1 MSPALRRALL
11 FLLMVAAGVA
21 AVFLLSDPFAPR
33 RGARVEELTGAGQ
46 ADGALRVVGAGQGE
60 AQVVFGELDFDVV
73 QPVEVAPGRIEDRT
87 IARVHILSARSDP
100 GGAFVAQAPA
110 VRLLD
115 AATGAERGQLT
126 AREALFETGAAVAGR
141 VTLDLGS
148 LRAENWSL
156 RGEVRGSFP
165 LRDGRLATLAC
176 EELLV
181 RGPLVRAPGRVTWTR
196 EDLAL
201 SGLDLTW
208 DDVTGRL
215 EYDADAHLSLQPAG
229 ARPGFELDAPGGLTF
244 TIPPDA
250 TDARSEAYG
259 ELRGGVSGAA
269 TDGSRLAARTLVF
282 EGQHGRL
289 VLHDEALLERGA
301 ADGAPGR
308 RLSARRITIEAD
320 DAGQLA
326 LAQADGDVRLVAT
339 PFAVVPGW
347 MVVAPALTLQGQ
359 RAHAAGRVTFQHG
372 ALVAAGDGLT
382 WDGEVGRLEFASAAE
397 LAVAEGGAQPLA
409 GLRLVTPAGMSWLLP
424 PGAADAAAE
433 ASGRMDGPLAGTLPD
448 GTSFDADLLLFD
460 GPQRRLTLQ
469 GGVSFRRA
477 SDAES
482 STLTADRVTLE
493 GDGQGRLAVV
503 SADGGVL
510 LLTGPLHV
518 LPTRVVTDAL
528 ARAGTLTRAPGR
540 VSWSRGDLTVAGDG
554 MTWDEQAGRLELARD
569 AQLALADP
577 QRRLDLEL
585 EAAGGLT
592 WFVPAEALVAADG
605 HGELRGRVTGRSS
618 DGSTLACDLLG
629 LDGPTRTLTL
639 AGAAEARLSDRAGRP
654 PLELAGERLQLVSH
668 AEGAELR
675 SVLPVQFGLGDVHGS
690 GGDLAWDGRS
700 GRLAVTR
707 DLVLTA
713 PDPSSG
719 APLELRAGSLDWH
732 VPPGAADPL
741 REGRG
746 LLLGGVALT
755 GEGRR
760 LSGERLACDGPGGR
774 ATLLGEASVARDGPG
789 GFTLSAREALELGG
803 DPLGEPRTL
812 RARGGAR
819 GELLPADGSLPVRLS
834 ADELLL
840 DRDARRAEL
849 SGHARIERD
858 APGGADSLG
867 AQRVVVRTDELDALS
882 WAQAEGDVELRSGEL
897 LALTERVEWDV
908 AADHLVLDQGGR
920 LLAAG
925 AWMDFARA
933 EAWPRASRFRILHGV
948 VHVQP

>member
-1 MSPALRRALL
+1 VSPALRRALL

-33 RGARVEELTGAGQ
+33 RGARVDELTGAEGR
-46 ADGALRVVGAGQGE
+46 DGALRVVGAGEDE
-60 AQVVFGELDFDVV
+60 AEVVFGELDFDVT
-73 QPVEVAPGRIEDRT
+73 QPVEVAPGRVEDRT
-87 IARVHILSARSDP
+87 VARVHILSARSDP
-100 GGAFVAQAPA
+100 GGAFVAQGPS

-115 AATGAERGQLT
+115 AATGAERGQLR
-126 AREALFETGAAVAGR
+126 AREALFETGAAVAGS

-244 TIPPDA
+244 AIPPDA
-250 TDARSEAYG
+250 TDARSSAYG

-269 TDGSRLAARTLVF
+269 TDGRRLAARTLVF
-282 EGQHGRL
+282 EGRHGRL
-289 VLHDEALLERGA
+289 VLHDEALLARGA
-301 ADGAPGR
+301 ADGAAGQ
-308 RLSARRITIEAD
+308 RLTARRITVEAD

-347 MVVAPALTLQGQ
+347 MVSAPALTLEGQ
-359 RAHAAGRVTFQHG
+359 RAQAAGRVTFQKG
-372 ALVAAGDGLT
+372 ALVAAGDGLA
-382 WDGEVGRLEFASAAE
+382 WDGAVGRLEFASAAE

-424 PGAADAAAE
+424 PGAAEGAFA
-433 ASGRMDGPLAGTLPD
+433 ASGRMDGPLTGTLPD
-448 GTSFDADLLLFD
+448 GTSFGADLLLFD
-460 GPQRRLTLQ
+460 GPQRRLMLQ
-469 GGVSFRRA
+469 GGASFRRA
-477 SDAES
+477 SDAET
-482 STLTADRVTLE
+482 STLTAGRVTLD
-493 GDGQGRLAVV
+493 GDEHGRLAVV
-503 SADGGVL
+503 SADGDVL

-518 LPTRVVTDAL
+518 LPTRVVTESL
-528 ARAGTLTRAPGR
+528 TRAGALTRAPGR
-540 VSWSRGDLTVAGDG
+540 VTWTRGDVTVAGDG
-554 MTWDEQAGRLELARD
+554 LTWDEDAGRLELSRD
-569 AQLALADP
+569 AHLVLVDP
-577 QRRLDLEL
+577 QRRLDLDL
-585 EAAGGLT
+585 AAAGGLT
-592 WFVPAEALVAADG
+592 WFVPASALVAADG
-605 HGELRGRVTGRSS
+605 HGELRGRVTGTSS

-639 AGAAEARLSDRAGRP
+639 AGAAEVRLADRAGRP
-654 PLELAGERLQLVSH
+654 PLELAGERLTLASH

-675 SVLPVQFGLGDVHGS
+675 STLPVRFGLGDVRGS
-690 GGDLAWDGRS
+690 GADLAWDGRS
-700 GRLAVTR
+700 GALAVTR
-707 DLVLTA
+707 DLVLAAT
-713 PDPSSG
+713 DPSSG
-719 APLELRAGSLDWH
+719 APLELRAGGLDWH
-732 VPPGAADPL
+732 VPPGATDPL
-741 REGRG
+741 RTGRG
-746 LLLGGVALT
+746 LLLGGVTLS

-774 ATLLGEASVARDGPG
+774 ATLLGEATVARDGPG
-789 GFTLSAREALELGG
+789 GFSLSAREALELGS

-819 GELLPADGSLPVRLS
+819 GELLPADGSAPVRLS

-849 SGHARIERD
+849 SGQARLELD
-858 APGGADSLG
+858 EAGGTSSL
-867 AQRVVVRTDELDALS
+867 AARHLVVRTDELDALS
-882 WAQAEGDVELRSGEL
+882 WAQASGGVELRSGEL
-897 LALTERVEWDV
+897 VALTEHVEWDV
-908 AADHLVLDQGGR
+908 ADDHLVLDQGGR

-925 AWMDFARA
+925 AWMSFARA

-948 VHVQP
+948 VHVDP